1 MRRELKR
8 QIKEDELV
16 SGYER
21 LASWVQANRKAVQNG
36 AVALVVVLAAG
47 WGYSTWQQR
56 RTAQAEAAFGE
67 ALALFDAPLRSELTE
82 GAQPPAGMPIF
93 DTPAEKHKK
102 AAAAFDGVERQFPGH
117 PVALRARYFAA
128 LARAEAGEPAQAQRL
143 LEELSAKTGPGLEPA
158 LAKLALAGLLRK
170 MGQPDKAAEAF
181 SKLASD
187 PSWPLPRDHALME
200 LAQALEEAKKPAE
213 ARATYKRIADEFP
226 ASVYAAEARRRA
238 EHLASAG

>member
-21 LASWVQANRKAVQNG
+21 LAVWAQANQTAVRNG
-36 AVALVVVLAAG
+36 ALALVVVIAAG

-56 RTAQAEAAFGE
+56 RTTQAEAAFGE
-67 ALALFDAPLRSELTE
+67 ALAVFDAPLRSELPQDSQ
-82 GAQPPAGMPIF
+82 APAGMPLF
-93 DTPAEKHKK
+93 DTPAEKYKK

-128 LARAEAGEPAQAQRL
+128 LARAELGEHALAQKL
-143 LEELSAKTGPGLEPA
+143 LEEIAAKPSGLEPA

-170 MGQPDKAAEAF
+170 TGQPDKAVEAF

-187 PSWPLPRDHALME
+187 PSWPLPKDHALME
-200 LAQALEEAKKPAE
+200 LAQALEEAKKQAE

-238 EHLASAG
+238 ENLEGAG

>member
-16 SGYER
+16 SGFER
-21 LASWVQANRKAVQNG
+21 LTAWAQANQKAVQNG
-36 AVALVVVLAAG
+36 ALALVVVIAAG
-47 WGYSTWQQR
+47 WAYTEWQQR

-67 ALALFDAPLRSELTE
+67 ALALFDAPLRSELPQ
-82 GAQPPAGMPIF
+82 GAQPPPGMPPF
-93 DTPAEKHKK
+93 DTPAEKYKK
-102 AAAAFDGVERQFPGH
+102 AAAAFDGVERRFSGH

-128 LARAEAGEPAQAQRL
+128 LVRAEAGEPAQAQKL
-143 LEELSAKTGPGLEPA
+143 LEEIAVKTSPGLEPA

-170 MGQPDKAAEAF
+170 TGQPDKAAEAF

-187 PSWPLPRDHALME
+187 PSWPLPKDHALME
-200 LAQALEEAKKPAE
+200 LAEALEEARKPAE

-238 EHLASAG
+238 ENLASAG